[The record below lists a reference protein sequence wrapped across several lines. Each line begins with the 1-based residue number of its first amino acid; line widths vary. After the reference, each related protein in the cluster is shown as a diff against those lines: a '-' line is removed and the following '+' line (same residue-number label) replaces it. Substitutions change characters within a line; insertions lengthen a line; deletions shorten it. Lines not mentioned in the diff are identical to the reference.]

1 MLRRKKIEKENQKK
15 LDELKQILIEHNAYL
30 ISFKIFY
37 ESFGDIVAEIK
48 CKNEVHT
55 FTTDRGDIY
64 YDGRPIC
71 NNSYHVAGEN
81 DTFSTL
87 IEVIIK
93 ELF

>member
-1 MLRRKKIEKENQKK
+1 MLRRKNIEKENQKK
-15 LDELKQILIEHNAYL
+15 LDELKQILIDHNADL
-30 ISFKIFY
+30 INFEIFY
-37 ESFGDIVAEIK
+37 KAFGDIIAEIK
-48 CKNEVHT
+48 FKNEVHT

-64 YDGRPIC
+64 YNGRPIC

-87 IEVIIK
+87 VEVIIK